1 MSNLGSEIAIS
12 AENKLI
18 MHCNLSIAYIHHST
32 NEVLIAAY
40 QTKDKWIMDCEPY
53 SKTNYTSTNKNDFA
67 HAAWQHDSIIFHSQ
81 TKSYNIQF
89 IQSSR
94 ALLVAVRGV
103 NAHGS

>member
-1 MSNLGSEIAIS
+1 MSNLRSEIAIS

-67 HAAWQHDSIIFHSQ
+67 HAAWQLTPAD
-81 TKSYNIQF
+81 
-89 IQSSR
+89 
-94 ALLVAVRGV
+94 
-103 NAHGS
+103 AHVEHLST